1 MTPSTTSYRPTGQSR
16 CPWTDLSVTVA
27 VCWMLSLSFGLAP
40 DDATSGLEGET
51 ARVEEALSFTPLA
64 SLYSSSMKAWS
75 WQSELLASSSLG
87 GK

>member
-1 MTPSTTSYRPTGQSR
+1 MTPSPTSYRPRGQSR

-27 VCWMLSLSFGLAP
+27 VCWMLSLSFALAP
-40 DDATSGLEGET
+40 DDTASGLEGET